1 MIITGSGKRW
11 SVWRIITPGERE
23 EEPAVPDVTEQ
34 EETVPEEEPVLPE
47 EEIVLTPKAQAGPV
61 YTANPMAGKGEV
73 RGIWISYVDFPSLG
87 LKDVNAATFRKN
99 IGKVLD
105 EAKKYKTNTV
115 FFHVRIFDDAVWKSD
130 HFKACGNIVSGAGY
144 TVSSK
149 VYSYDPLEIVIEEAS
164 HKTPEGDPIF
174 WKLLQGRSGKA
185 VWLYEAD
192 LTLRWINTANPDEDF
207 RQITLHAIGTNDGG
221 PDKAKGSAWTYCLK
235 YYLFEK
241 FNIDQGEADPDKG
254 QNSAED
260 ALRPH
265 RGSQSE
271 DPGGSGQ
278 RPPSETQAQQEP
290 RKRLTGPQMDRLYR
304 KAEACSLSREA
315 VDQRIRKK
323 FGREDPA
330 DLSREEYD
338 AICASLDE
346 AARRAQDQNT
356 GGDENAE

>member
-1 MIITGSGKRW
+1 MGTTKK
-11 SVWRIITPGERE
+11 
-23 EEPAVPDVTEQ
+23 EPAVSTKYDKLTLAQKFNLIREDCSGIVKSQTNVESSYTYANINDVFKLIRPSM
-34 EETVPEEEPVLPE
+34 VKYGVDW
-47 EEIVLTPKAQAGPV
+47 EIVL
-61 YTANPMAGKGEV
+61 
-73 RGIWISYVDFPSLG
+73 
-87 LKDVNAATFRKN
+87 
-99 IGKVLD
+99 
-105 EAKKYKTNTV
+105 
-115 FFHVRIFDDAVWKSD
+115 
-130 HFKACGNIVSGAGY
+130 
-144 TVSSK
+144 
-149 VYSYDPLEIVIEEAS
+149 EEAS

-265 RGSQSE
+265 SSSQSE

-323 FGREDPA
+323 FGREDPS

-346 AARRAQDQNT
+346 AAKRAQDQNT